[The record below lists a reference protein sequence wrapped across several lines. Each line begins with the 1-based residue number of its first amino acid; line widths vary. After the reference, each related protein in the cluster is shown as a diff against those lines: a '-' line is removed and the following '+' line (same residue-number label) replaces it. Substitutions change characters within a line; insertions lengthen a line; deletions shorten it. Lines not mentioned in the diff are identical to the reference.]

1 MTPHK
6 RTAVLFD
13 LDGTLLDTARDFH
26 CIINRMLE
34 QQGAQPIS
42 YESLRTQVSNGARA
56 MVRHAFQIEQ
66 KHPEFAKLHQQFLD
80 DYAETQYA
88 QSQTFN
94 GISELIAWLESQNTP
109 WGIVTNKPER
119 FTLPLLQQLNM
130 AQCQSV
136 ICPDQVSQTK
146 PDPEGLLLACHQLDC
161 RPEDSI
167 YIGDHIRDIE
177 AGRAAGMLTISAAW
191 GYLNEGESCSDWGS
205 DHICETPEELRP
217 LLHSILQAR

>member
-1 MTPHK
+1 MTAK

-34 QQGAQPIS
+34 KRGAPPIS
-42 YESLRTQVSNGARA
+42 YSSLRSQVSNGARA

-66 KHPEFAKLHQQFLD
+66 DHPEFATLHQQFLD
-80 DYAETQYA
+80 DYADTEYV

-119 FTLPLLQQLNM
+119 FTHPLLIQLGM
-130 AQCQSV
+130 GQCQSV
-136 ICPDQVSQTK
+136 ICPEQVAHTK
-146 PDPEGLLLACHQLDC
+146 PDPEGLLLACQQLDC
-161 RPEDSI
+161 HPEDSI

-177 AGRAAGMLTISAAW
+177 AGRAAGMRTISAAW
-191 GYLNEGESCSDWGS
+191 GYLNEGECCADWGG
-205 DHICETPEELRP
+205 DHICETPEDLRP
-217 LLHSILQAR
+217 LLHSILQAH